1 MAVDAARGRV
11 KVETAGK
18 RVRGYAGGVLI
29 FDTVR
34 PLLVWEVPYYPAY
47 YIPVADVRVG
57 LEATGATERSP
68 SRGAAA
74 VHDLVTPR
82 GRIEAAALR
91 YDDSPLEPLRAAV
104 RFRWDALDEWLEEDE
119 PIYGHPRDPYK
130 RVDVLRSSR
139 HVRVELDG
147 VPLADSTRPTILFET
162 SLPPRYYL
170 PFSDVRAELLESS
183 PTRTL
188 CPYKGWASYWHL
200 VVDGRRHEDLV
211 WMYRSPFAES
221 QKIAGLVCFYNEK
234 VDLVIDGERLDR
246 PRTPF
251 S

>member
-1 MAVDAARGRV
+1 
-11 KVETAGK
+11 
-18 RVRGYAGGVLI
+18 VL
-29 FDTVR
+29 
-34 PLLVWEVPYYPAY
+34 
-47 YIPVADVRVG
+47 
-57 LEATGATERSP
+57 
-68 SRGAAA
+68 
-74 VHDLVTPR
+74 DLVTP
-82 GRIEAAALR
+82 GGKVDAAALR
-91 YDDSPLEPLRAAV
+91 YDDSALEQLRTAV

-147 VPLADSTRPTILFET
+147 VVLAESVRPTILYET

-170 PFSDVRAELLESS
+170 PFSDVRAELLEQS
-183 PTRTL
+183 PSRTL

-200 VVDGRRHEDLV
+200 VADGRRYEDFV

-234 VDLVIDGERLDR
+234 VDLVVDGERLDR
-246 PRTPF
+246 PHTPF